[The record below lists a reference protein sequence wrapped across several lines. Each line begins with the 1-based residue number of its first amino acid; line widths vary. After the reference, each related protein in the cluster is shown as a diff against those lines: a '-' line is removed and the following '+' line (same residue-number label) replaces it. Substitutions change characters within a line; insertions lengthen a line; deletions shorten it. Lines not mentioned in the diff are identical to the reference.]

1 MSETVSRLNVFCDA
15 RGCQLKP
22 VMAGQC
28 IFHAG
33 IERRYWGEVTRF
45 LNSAEGA
52 KVIAKSRKNR
62 MLWALGI
69 QNEFEQYHANDEH
82 PFNTHEALK
91 DVLAGLKRNNSLP
104 ACVDNADFDTIVKT
118 LQGRGFIDGEKDGK
132 KNIVSLDSLCQTY
145 EQLLVNYVAERAGK
159 KE

>member
-1 MSETVSRLNVFCDA
+1 MKQSEEGFCSA
-15 RGCQLKP
+15 NNCQLKS
-22 VMAGQC
+22 VMADLC
-28 IFHAG
+28 IFHSR

-62 MLWALGI
+62 MLWALGVF
-69 QNEFEQYHANDEH
+69 NEFEQYHANDQR

-91 DVLAGLKRNNSLP
+91 DVLQGLKRNNQLP
-104 ACVDNADFDTIVKT
+104 DCIDQADFDTIVKT
-118 LQGRGFIDGEKDGK
+118 LQGRGFVEMKGEKQTY
-132 KNIVSLDSLCQTY
+132 VSLDSLCQTY
-145 EQLLVNYVAERAGK
+145 ENMLVNYVSERAGK

>member
-1 MSETVSRLNVFCDA
+1 MKQSEGFCSA
-15 RGCQLKP
+15 NNCQLKS
-22 VMAGQC
+22 VMADLC
-28 IFHAG
+28 IFHSR

-62 MLWALGI
+62 MLWALGVF
-69 QNEFEQYHANDEH
+69 NEFEQYHANDEH

-91 DVLAGLKRNNSLP
+91 DVLQGLKRNNQLP
-104 ACVDNADFDTIVKT
+104 DCIDQADFDTIVKT
-118 LQGRGFIDGEKDGK
+118 LQGRGFVDGEKDGNQ
-132 KNIVSLDSLCQTY
+132 NIVSLDSLCQTY

-159 KE
+159 KEQQ

>member
-1 MSETVSRLNVFCDA
+1 MKQSEGFCSA
-15 RGCQLKP
+15 NNCQLKS
-22 VMAGQC
+22 VMADLC
-28 IFHAG
+28 IFHSR

-62 MLWALGI
+62 MLWALGVF
-69 QNEFEQYHANDEH
+69 NEFEQYHANDEH

-91 DVLAGLKRNNSLP
+91 DVLQGLKRNNQLP
-104 ACVDNADFDTIVKT
+104 DCVDQADFDTIVKT
-118 LQGRGFIDGEKDGK
+118 LQGRGFVEMKGEKQTY
-132 KNIVSLDSLCQTY
+132 VSLDSLCQTY
-145 EQLLVNYVAERAGK
+145 ENMLVNYVAERAGK